1 MATQHEIT
9 LMRHYS
15 VSLELRDNMLNTKG
29 TLFSRNPLDADQLIS
44 VASQYRIEYS
54 LESDMLLLSHPF
66 KDGKSLFSMRVHSVG
81 PRKPTSLTEFRRV
94 ARFIG
99 ATTL

>member
-1 MATQHEIT
+1 MAKAKDVA

-15 VSLELRDNMLNTKG
+15 VSLELRDQMLNTMS
-29 TLFSRNPLDADQLIS
+29 TLFSRNPLDADQLIN
-44 VASQYRIEYS
+44 VARQFRIEYS
-54 LESDMLLLSHPF
+54 LESDMLLLSKPF
-66 KDGKSLFSMRVHSVG
+66 QNGKSLYSIRVHTVG